1 MLSMPN
7 ASAAEIYFIAA
18 MFILIFIICAVA
30 VYVFF
35 RTYKREKIQ
44 RQKQL
49 DEKKKNKDRKENS

>member
-1 MLSMPN
+1 MLN
-7 ASAAEIYFIAA
+7 ASVAEIYFIAA
-18 MFILIFIICAVA
+18 MFILIFIISAVA

-49 DEKKKNKDRKENS
+49 DEKQKTKNRKENSQK